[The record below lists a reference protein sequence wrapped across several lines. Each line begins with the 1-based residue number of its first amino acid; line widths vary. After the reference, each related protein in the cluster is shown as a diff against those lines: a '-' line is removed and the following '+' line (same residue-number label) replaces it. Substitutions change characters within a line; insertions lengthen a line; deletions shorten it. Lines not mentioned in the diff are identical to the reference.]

1 MRLIG
6 YSVIFFLIL
15 LLGCERHANLFKL
28 EGEAQGT
35 TWHITFWSENH
46 INLALVDANIQQ
58 RLKELDKNLSNYRQ
72 DSTISVFNG
81 TMSTAP
87 IFVGKEIVE
96 LVNQAKIV
104 SLKSQGCYDL
114 TVKSLF
120 DLWGFDE
127 YQLTIPSDIAIRE
140 TLAHTG
146 MQYLHL
152 DENAMRK
159 ESTQVH
165 VDLSSIAQGYSVG
178 ALAEVLERYDVKHY
192 LVEIGGEMVVKGHK
206 PDGSNWKVA
215 IERPLPDSKTLQK
228 LLTVK
233 QDQAIMTSGTYRHY
247 FDNHG
252 VRLSHILDARTGYPV
267 THNTVSVTV
276 LHPNPTLADA
286 WSTALL
292 CLGHQA
298 GLKVA
303 NSNDISALF
312 ITEENNQLSEV
323 SSASFD
329 TMAN

>member
-1 MRLIG
+1 MA
-6 YSVIFFLIL
+6 IL
-15 LLGCERHANLFKL
+15 LLGCERHAHLFKL

-46 INLALVDANIQQ
+46 INLPLVEANIQQ
-58 RLKELDKNLSNYRQ
+58 RFTELDKNLSNYRP
-72 DSTISVFNG
+72 DSTISVFNR
-81 TMSTAP
+81 TMSTEP
-87 IFVGKEIVE
+87 IVVGEEIVE
-96 LVNQAKIV
+96 LVNQAKSV

-120 DLWGFDE
+120 DLWGFDK

-140 TLAHTG
+140 TLAYTG
-146 MQYLHL
+146 MQYLQVA
-152 DENAMRK
+152 ENAMRK

-165 VDLSSIAQGYSVG
+165 VDLSSIGQGYSVG
-178 ALAEVLERYDVKHY
+178 ALAEVLARYDIKHY
-192 LVEIGGEMVVKGHK
+192 LVEIGGEMLVKGHK

-215 IERPLPDSKTLQK
+215 IERPLPGDNTLQK

-247 FDNHG
+247 FDNNG

-276 LHPNPTLADA
+276 VHPNPALADA

-292 CLGHQA
+292 CLGHEA
-298 GLKVA
+298 GLNIA

-312 ITEENNQLSEV
+312 ITEENNQLSEYP
-323 SSASFD
+323 STTFD
-329 TMAN
+329 ALAK